1 MSDGYEVLMAD
12 LLAMSR
18 TFTKESQ
25 TLSTAVGAAGVSA
38 PDGGD
43 ATINAALAAALQAA
57 GLTTGQLAAV
67 VADHGTK
74 LDGAYRQYRD
84 TEEGNVQLCQQL
96 TSLITGK

>member
-1 MSDGYEVLMAD
+1 MAD

-25 TLSTAVGAAGVSA
+25 TLSTAVSAAGVST

-57 GLTTGQLAAV
+57 GLTTGQLGAV
-67 VADHGTK
+67 VDGHGTK
-74 LDGAYRQYRD
+74 LDGAYQQYRK
-84 TEEGNVQLCQQL
+84 TEENNAQLCQQL